1 MKATTTYIFVM
12 MCFSVGDGL
21 SFMGKTIIIIVFR
34 WLHAASTH
42 LFAGSS
48 QIKYVLR
55 SPVCRCSVSCAN
67 IYSISSHPTWHMC
80 ASSLAMR
87 CHATIVQSNLRLWK
101 FTAFFL
107 CSSRSPFS
115 CVSVEV
121 RRRYLPF
128 DNVNLQRFT
137 AEITLYCV
145 PSVCRSFQTLILV
158 RVWQHACRHSSR
170 AAAWPMA

>member
-42 LFAGSS
+42 SFAGSS

-101 FTAFFL
+101 FTAFSYVLPVHIFL
-107 CSSRSPFS
+107 AFQLRFDDGIFTFRQCKFAEIYSGNHALLCAECLSLIPDTHFSSSVAA
-115 CVSVEV
+115 CVSS
-121 RRRYLPF
+121 
-128 DNVNLQRFT
+128 Q
-137 AEITLYCV
+137 
-145 PSVCRSFQTLILV
+145 
-158 RVWQHACRHSSR
+158 
-170 AAAWPMA
+170 